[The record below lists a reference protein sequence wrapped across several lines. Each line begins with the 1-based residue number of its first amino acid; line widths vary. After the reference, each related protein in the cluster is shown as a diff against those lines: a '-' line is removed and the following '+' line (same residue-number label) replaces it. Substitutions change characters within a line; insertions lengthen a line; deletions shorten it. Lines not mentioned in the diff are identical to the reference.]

1 MILHRTS
8 LTTVRTVLEAR
19 QQRGPCAGGDQ
30 PRGCK
35 LGEQGRGGGR
45 VIRCLTDLGRSAP
58 QPASP
63 AQSRASAS
71 RAVPVHQP
79 VSRTCQKAFTP
90 YWALPGTVCAT
101 GAVPTLGSAQITRV
115 SAYLGFRDRNG
126 ASERSAALCQD
137 RRDERGHGLGLRVG
151 TLHQAR
157 LYAVRL
163 EYKPQP

>member
-71 RAVPVHQP
+71 RAIPVRQPTTVPSQQP
-79 VSRTCQKAFTP
+79 LPRIGHCP
-90 YWALPGTVCAT
+90 ALSVPATISWKEPEPSSYRSCAKS
-101 GAVPTLGSAQITRV
+101 ATL
-115 SAYLGFRDRNG
+115 
-126 ASERSAALCQD
+126 
-137 RRDERGHGLGLRVG
+137 
-151 TLHQAR
+151 
-157 LYAVRL
+157 
-163 EYKPQP
+163 